1 MRRLLFALLLLA
13 APAALAGEFRSIGE
27 NATPMYDAPSVK
39 ANKLFVASRFYPV
52 EVIVQVDT
60 WTKVRDAAGDLSWVE
75 KKTLS
80 DTRTVVVMAALAD
93 VRQRAEDGAPPV
105 FQARRGVALE
115 VIELGSGYVA
125 TARFQVNGGVVTEA
139 ATELIE
145 LDHRTLR
152 GPWVKVRHRDG
163 QTGFVRANQVWGL

>member
-1 MRRLLFALLLLA
+1 MRRLLFALLLSAASA
-13 APAALAGEFRSIGE
+13 APAGEFRSIAE

-52 EVIVQVDT
+52 EVIVQVDN
-60 WTKVRDAAGDLSWVE
+60 WTKVRDLAGDLAWVE

-80 DTRTVVVMAALAD
+80 EIRTAVVTTTLAD
-93 VRQRAEDGAPPV
+93 VREKAEDGAPLV

-115 VIELGSGYVA
+115 IVELGA
-125 TARFQVNGGVVTEA
+125 
-139 ATELIE
+139 
-145 LDHRTLR
+145 
-152 GPWVKVRHRDG
+152 GPWIKVRHRDG

>member
-1 MRRLLFALLLLA
+1 MRRLPFLLLLA

-39 ANKLFVASRFYPV
+39 AEKLFVASRFYPV
-52 EVIVQVDT
+52 EVIVQVDN

-80 DTRTVVVMAALAD
+80 GMRTVVVTSALAD
-93 VRQRAEDGAPPV
+93 VRQRAEDGTPLV

-115 VIELGSGYVA
+115 IVELGAGS
-125 TARFQVNGGVVTEA
+125 
-139 ATELIE
+139 
-145 LDHRTLR
+145 
-152 GPWVKVRHRDG
+152 WVKVRHRDG

>member
-1 MRRLLFALLLLA
+1 MRRIFILFLLSSASV
-13 APAALAGEFRSIGE
+13 ALAGEFRSIGE

-39 ANKLFVASRFYPV
+39 ASKLFVASRLYPV
-52 EVIVQVDT
+52 EVIVQVDN

-75 KKTLS
+75 KKALS
-80 DTRTVVVMAALAD
+80 DTRTVVVTAALAD
-93 VRQRAEDGAPPV
+93 VRQRSDDGAPLV

-115 VIELGSGYVA
+115 IVELGA
-125 TARFQVNGGVVTEA
+125 
-139 ATELIE
+139 
-145 LDHRTLR
+145 

>member
-1 MRRLLFALLLLA
+1 MRRLLFALLLSAASA
-13 APAALAGEFRSIGE
+13 APAGEFRSIAE

-52 EVIVQVDT
+52 EVIVQVDN
-60 WTKVRDAAGDLSWVE
+60 WTKVRDLAGDLAWVE

-80 DTRTVVVMAALAD
+80 EIRTAVVTTTLAD
-93 VRQRAEDGAPPV
+93 VREKAEDGAPLV

-115 VIELGSGYVA
+115 IVELGAS
-125 TARFQVNGGVVTEA
+125 
-139 ATELIE
+139 
-145 LDHRTLR
+145 
-152 GPWVKVRHRDG
+152 PWVKVRHRDG